1 MQTCSIVCPCDF
13 SKVVAMHLL
22 YLFSFQ
28 YKRCDSLRGKWILG
42 MVTFY
47 LCKCACHNALYAR
60 VLNYVTQLHKKT
72 FC

>member
-1 MQTCSIVCPCDF
+1 
-13 SKVVAMHLL
+13 MHLL